1 MNHFINFDPYT
12 IGEHNLQMHEEIN
25 SLRLQERLRKNRDD
39 HESVA
44 EGLWLRRRAD
54 W

>member
-1 MNHFINFDPYT
+1 MNHFTNFDPYT

-39 HESVA
+39 RESVA
-44 EGLWLRRRAD
+44 DGLLPRRRAD